1 MNYGL
6 LIFET
11 LLGFVCAI
19 FLIIWGIRR
28 LNCGDLGLVIP
39 SLIFGFLT
47 LLMTVFAF
55 HHISVEQGK
64 DEIRKE
70 LKMTN
75 SNEEKFELN
84 DSIRKHPQVYDPGLC
99 I

>member
-28 LNCGDLGLVIP
+28 FNCGDQGLVIP

-75 SNEEKFELN
+75 SNEEK
-84 DSIRKHPQVYDPGLC
+84 I
-99 I
+99 

>member
-1 MNYGL
+1 MDYFL

-19 FLIIWGIRR
+19 FLIIWGIKRF
-28 LNCGDLGLVIP
+28 NSGELGLVIP
-39 SLIFGFLT
+39 SLIFGFFT
-47 LLMTVFAF
+47 LLMTIFAF

-70 LKMTN
+70 LKMIDN
-75 SNEEKFELN
+75 NEEK
-84 DSIRKHPQVYDPGLC
+84 
-99 I
+99 

>member
-1 MNYGL
+1 MDYFL

-19 FLIIWGIRR
+19 FLIIWGIKRF
-28 LNCGDLGLVIP
+28 NSGELGLVIP
-39 SLIFGFLT
+39 SLIFGFFT
-47 LLMTVFAF
+47 LLMTIFAF

-70 LKMTN
+70 LKMID
-75 SNEEKFELN
+75 SNDEK
-84 DSIRKHPQVYDPGLC
+84 
-99 I
+99 

>member
-1 MNYGL
+1 MDYFL

-11 LLGFVCAI
+11 LLGFASAI
-19 FLIIWGIRR
+19 LLIVWGIKRF
-28 LNCGDLGLVIP
+28 GSADLGLVIP
-39 SLIFGFLT
+39 SLILGFFT

-70 LKMTN
+70 LKITD
-75 SNEEKFELN
+75 SNGEK
-84 DSIRKHPQVYDPGLC
+84 
-99 I
+99 

>member
-1 MNYGL
+1 MDYFL

-11 LLGFVCAI
+11 LLGFVSAI

-28 LNCGDLGLVIP
+28 FNSGEQGLVIP

-64 DEIRKE
+64 DEVRKE
-70 LKMTN
+70 LIK
-75 SNEEKFELN
+75 SQIIEEKGE
-84 DSIRKHPQVYDPGLC
+84 DLC
-99 I
+99 YPL

>member
-1 MNYGL
+1 MNYSL

-28 LNCGDLGLVIP
+28 FNSAGDLGLVIP
-39 SLIFGFLT
+39 SLIFGFFT
-47 LLMTVFAF
+47 LLLTVFAF

-64 DEIRKE
+64 DEIKKE
-70 LKMTN
+70 LIT
-75 SNEEKFELN
+75 ETEN
-84 DSIRKHPQVYDPGLC
+84 DGN
-99 I
+99 

>member
-1 MNYGL
+1 MDYFL

-11 LLGFVCAI
+11 LLGFVSAI

-28 LNCGDLGLVIP
+28 FNSGDQGLVIP

-47 LLMTVFAF
+47 LFMTVIAF

-64 DEIRKE
+64 NEILKE
-70 LKMTN
+70 LRMTD
-75 SNEEKFELN
+75 SNEEK
-84 DSIRKHPQVYDPGLC
+84 
-99 I
+99 

>member
-1 MNYGL
+1 MDYGL
-6 LIFET
+6 LFFET

-19 FLIIWGIRR
+19 FLIIWGIKRF
-28 LNCGDLGLVIP
+28 NSGELGLVIP

-55 HHISVEQGK
+55 HHFSVEQGK

-70 LKMTN
+70 LKMTDGN
-75 SNEEKFELN
+75 GEK
-84 DSIRKHPQVYDPGLC
+84 
-99 I
+99 